1 MIDAAEHIPLAHS
14 IVNQLCVYDFI
25 NRYEKEDLLQIAYTQ
40 LTIAANRFDESR
52 GYKFSTYAFPFIK
65 NGLLRHANRDKAY
78 NIRRNEPHHYK
89 VYSLDLVFDNNGDK
103 PTPAEDILNTG
114 NEFEDELIN
123 NIDLKSAIGS
133 LTEIEK
139 EVIKLYYFQD
149 ITQKDIGKLLN
160 TSQVQISRILE
171 KSLSKMKKYLEGGE
185 KDKSKVI
192 TTPKRSFRFN

>member
-1 MIDAAEHIPLAHS
+1 MINPVDHIPLARS

-25 NRYEKEDLLQIAYTQ
+25 NRYEKEDLLQIAYAQ

-89 VYSLDLVFDNNGDK
+89 VYSLDIMFDNNGDK

-123 NIDLKSAIGS
+123 NIDLKSAIAS
-133 LTEIEK
+133 LDKPEREIIE
-139 EVIKLYYFQD
+139 LYYFDDLNQSEIAD
-149 ITQKDIGKLLN
+149 LLN
-160 TSQVQISRILE
+160 TSQVQVSRKLKQALE
-171 KSLSKMKKYLEGGE
+171 KMKKYLEG
-185 KDKSKVI
+185 
-192 TTPKRSFRFN
+192 R